1 MFKSLINF
9 EFIFVCGMRKCSNF
23 IDLHA
28 AGQLSQHHFLK
39 RMSFPHC
46 IFLPPLAQI
55 NWPQVQVYF
64 WAFSP
69 VPLIHAS
76 VFVSISHRPDCC
88 RKAPGVLLTWCCKL
102 NPKPPN
108 AHSCPP
114 RYMPKKSAWVHWKMF
129 IEMYMSASITIAPN
143 WKQPRCP
150 SWGKRINKLW
160 QIPTA
165 ENHSA
170 VIRNE
175 LLLTCKTRLDFK
187 NITLNK
193 RGLKK
198 EYITYDSIYLKFKN
212 KISNGWWEKN
222 TIVWGAWGGLSWG
235 HKNVMFMI
243 RVVTSQVC
251 ACVNIHQPATFI
263 SSTIQKTGASHV
275 VRVVKNSLAN
285 AGDVRDTSSIPG
297 WGRSPGGGLAPH
309 FSILAWRIPWPEE
322 PGRLQSIGSQRVRH
336 DWSKLACMHAYR

>member
-1 MFKSLINF
+1 
-9 EFIFVCGMRKCSNF
+9 MRKCSNF

-28 AGQLSQHHFLK
+28 AGQLSQHHFLT

-55 NWPQVQVYF
+55 NWPQVRVYF

-76 VFVSISHRPDCC
+76 VFVPIPHHRDCC
-88 RKAPGVLLTWCCKL
+88 GKAPALLLTWCFRL

-114 RYMPKKSAWVHWKMF
+114 RHMPKNSAQVHWRMF
-129 IEMYMSASITIAPN
+129 IEMYMSAPVRTAPN
-143 WKQPRCP
+143 QKQPRCP
-150 SWGKRINKLW
+150 SRGEGINKLW

-175 LLLTCKTRLDFK
+175 LLLTCKTGLGFK

-198 EYITYDSIYLKFKN
+198 EYMAYDSIYLKFKN
-212 KISNGWWEKN
+212 KISSGWWEKN
-222 TIVWGAWGGLSWG
+222 ATVWGAWGGLSWG
-235 HKNVMFMI
+235 HKDI
-243 RVVTSQVC
+243 VVCDQGGSFTSMYMC
-251 ACVNIHQPATFI
+251 KH
-263 SSTIQKTGASHV
+263 SSTCSIHIFYCTENWGFPGGANGKELTCQCRRCKRHKLDPWVGKIPWRRTWQPTSAFLPGESHGQK
-275 VRVVKNSLAN
+275 SLA
-285 AGDVRDTSSIPG
+285 GYSPWGHKDSDTTE
-297 WGRSPGGGLAPH
+297 AT
-309 FSILAWRIPWPEE
+309 
-322 PGRLQSIGSQRVRH
+322 
-336 DWSKLACMHAYR
+336 